1 MTQITLNAFSLH
13 CRGKVTRNNHW
24 LCKMAVQKSFAQISY
39 SQTPCSGDAKVQEIL
54 KMTCQKKKTLKIGSI
69 FRKKLFIRRQY
80 SLVGNFLCFCF
91 LDLGPILAV
100 SFFFDKFW
108 NFFRICNLCHIFG
121 CFSAMYS
128 QILMTQGFLDS
139 SHVALSMKNGLN
151 QNRSL
156 QEGFF
161 HRCL

>member
-1 MTQITLNAFSLH
+1 MFLLF
-13 CRGKVTRNNHW
+13 G
-24 LCKMAVQKSFAQISY
+24 
-39 SQTPCSGDAKVQEIL
+39 
-54 KMTCQKKKTLKIGSI
+54 
-69 FRKKLFIRRQY
+69 FRTYFGR
-80 SLVGNFLCFCF
+80 V
-91 LDLGPILAV
+91 
-100 SFFFDKFW
+100 FFFDKFW

-161 HRCL
+161 HRCLWKNSKNRNFRKKIQPLHFFQIWLLLLGKKWKSIAVKFFLSVNAYWFWKAVWFCLILCH

>member
-54 KMTCQKKKTLKIGSI
+54 KMTCQKKRHSKLAQYLEKSSSYVDSI
-69 FRKKLFIRRQY
+69 HQQATFYVFAFWIQDLFWPC
-80 SLVGNFLCFCF
+80 L
-91 LDLGPILAV
+91 
-100 SFFFDKFW
+100 FFDKFW